1 MLLTGDEAQ
10 NLLSPLLSPP
20 AGSTPRAL
28 SLLSGLGLDP
38 LGLGSVI
45 AAVHGEAEGTPP
57 LVRDRNAQNMVKK
70 CADEVGWTPH
80 KRKIAS
86 IHGLPSRFATSFV
99 VSRLFLYFLEGCS
112 WR

>member
-1 MLLTGDEAQ
+1 MLVTGDEAH

-70 CADEVGWTPH
+70 CADEVGFY
-80 KRKIAS
+80 A
-86 IHGLPSRFATSFV
+86 ATTKYKAIPPWLDLFCV
-99 VSRLFLYFLEGCS
+99 FFLYLSTGAQDT
-112 WR
+112 